1 MYSDTCFCCAAEDV
15 IPRMLA
21 LPAVPKP
28 EKTLPQA
35 PDANPQENSA
45 LKPEAARSAASDPAV
60 GAETVRSRLQNL
72 RAILTAQ
79 KADTQL
85 ADAGP
90 TQPAPQ
96 QAQRDHT
103 AELSSSAAPSVPTAN
118 ATKAQN
124 AALAAAQAESD
135 TYEGP
140 RARTGSTS
148 VLPAKMFQ
156 KPVLQSIRRVAS
168 RLPSFNTSHFLP
180 DAAENLPQE
189 PLQPGPLHADRA
201 QPSTESASANGFQEE
216 LQPLEAQTSEAKQ
229 GSRMRGLQS
238 RVQGVW
244 LGASNRVKALR
255 SLLPAYPAYVHIG
268 SHQILLPASPAM
280 SKALKDAQQ
289 QGLAEER
296 QQALNM
302 HRMSAYRG
310 RAIAI
315 CRCAASSLKP
325 QHACVGSL

>member
-1 MYSDTCFCCAAEDV
+1 MYSNTVLRCAAEDM

-21 LPAVPKP
+21 LPASPKP
-28 EKTLPQA
+28 EKTLPQP
-35 PDANPQENSA
+35 PDANPQSDSA
-45 LKPEAARSAASDPAV
+45 FKPEEASSAASDPAV
-60 GAETVRSRLQNL
+60 STRTVRSRLQNL
-72 RAILTAQ
+72 RAILTAR
-79 KADTQL
+79 KADTQQ
-85 ADAGP
+85 ADVVS

-96 QAQRDHT
+96 QVQQGDT
-103 AELSSSAAPSVPTAN
+103 AELSSSAVPSVPTAD
-118 ATKAQN
+118 ATKVQNTAQ
-124 AALAAAQAESD
+124 AAAQAESG
-135 TYEGP
+135 THE
-140 RARTGSTS
+140 GSTAEAARMS
-148 VLPAKMFQ
+148 VLVAEIFHR
-156 KPVLQSIRRVAS
+156 PVLRSFRSIVS
-168 RLPSFNTSHFLP
+168 RLPGFHRSQSLLESPEKLP
-180 DAAENLPQE
+180 L
-189 PLQPGPLHADRA
+189 GPLRPGASRA
-201 QPSTESASANGFQEE
+201 QPSTESAPANGLQEE
-216 LQPLEAQTSEAKQ
+216 PQPLESHNLDAKQ

-238 RVQGVW
+238 TVQGVW

-315 CRCAASSLKP
+315 CRCEANSLEP
-325 QHACVGSL
+325 